1 MNGIKINVTVESG
14 KTADLVVK
22 ETVPDGWTLTSST
35 PTGTQNGN
43 VITWNLAGAS
53 GDTQITYSL
62 STSSDT
68 AEGVSFSGVI
78 EVGDQTFGVG
88 GIVGMDIEGANAA
101 VAPLITT
108 NNVTLDGELKAGEY
122 DGAYVFT
129 FDRANAV
136 APGVLIAGD
145 AYPKEESNLT
155 VHIFHDDA
163 FIYVGC
169 DMLDPSVNFEAHASD
184 AWQNDSIELYMDGD
198 NSLLAPKD
206 NNEFGFQATVM
217 GNGAI
222 WGGSGVP
229 QAAEIVDLANGGRAV
244 DVDSRYWNAGAR
256 PKDDGTGYI
265 VEYKV
270 TKEFILDP
278 LDVEEIGFDI
288 GLNDV
293 NVGDTGR
300 TGKWAWWH
308 FDNATGG
315 RVDAWND
322 ESGWGRLKLLPTSV
336 IPGVSDWGLY

>member
-1 MNGIKINVTVESG
+1 MD
-14 KTADLVVK
+14 A
-22 ETVPDGWTLTSST
+22 TSSS
-35 PTGTQNGN
+35 PTGTQSGN

-62 STSSDT
+62 STTADT
-68 AEGVSFSGVI
+68 SEGVTFSGVI
-78 EVGDQTFGVG
+78 EAGDQTFGVG
-88 GIVGMDIEGANAA
+88 GTVGMDIEGANAA

-108 NNVTLDGELKAGEY
+108 NNVVLDGELNAGEY

-136 APGVLIAGD
+136 APGVLIGGD
-145 AYPKEESNLT
+145 SYPPSESNMT
-155 VHIFHDDA
+155 VHIFHDERYI
-163 FIYVGC
+163 FVGC
-169 DMLDPSVNFEAHASD
+169 DMLDPSVNFEASASD
-184 AWQNDSIELYMDGD
+184 AWRNDSVELYMDGD
-198 NSLLAPKD
+198 DSQQSGAKD
-206 NNEFGFQATVM
+206 DNEFGFQATVM

-222 WGGSGVP
+222 WGGSGAP
-229 QAAEIVDLANGGRAV
+229 AATDAVDLANGGRAV
-244 DVDSRYWNAGAR
+244 DIDGRFWNAGAR
-256 PKDDGTGYI
+256 AKDDGTGYI

-270 TKEFILDP
+270 DKELILDP
-278 LDVEEIGFDI
+278 LDISEIGFDI

-293 NVGDTGR
+293 SVGDTDR

-322 ESGWGRLKLLPTSV
+322 ESGWGRLTLLPTSE